1 MNSNIA
7 RRGAMTASSVCVL
20 AMLAV
25 PIDAGP
31 QAAASAAGPQDTLL
45 DEGQR
50 LFFSARYDAAAELM
64 SAPCQE
70 DQAAACE
77 VRASALLFRMRRELG
92 EAAGKKKAL
101 EGCATCA
108 ELLSGFQRATE
119 RGRRVVKAELVTRPE
134 DEEVLFLVS
143 KLALNHVWLELGV
156 LGHKTGWNEYWEA
169 RKTLDRLLQQNP
181 GHVRGRVA
189 RAWIDYIVDTKMP
202 RGTRW
207 LLGGGNKKRGLA
219 TVREAAAADAPF
231 FARAEARFALWDM
244 QVRERLIGEAVVT
257 ARDLTRDF
265 PDNAELQRFVNT
277 YSDAPVAA
285 SRQRL
290 APNAPAERDR

>member
-1 MNSNIA
+1 M
-7 RRGAMTASSVCVL
+7 
-20 AMLAV
+20 
-25 PIDAGP
+25 
-31 QAAASAAGPQDTLL
+31 
-45 DEGQR
+45 
-50 LFFSARYDAAAELM
+50 
-64 SAPCQE
+64 
-70 DQAAACE
+70 
-77 VRASALLFRMRRELG
+77 
-92 EAAGKKKAL
+92 
-101 EGCATCA
+101 
-108 ELLSGFQRATE
+108 
-119 RGRRVVKAELVTRPE
+119 
-134 DEEVLFLVS
+134 
-143 KLALNHVWLELGV
+143 
-156 LGHKTGWNEYWEA
+156 
-169 RKTLDRLLQQNP
+169 QQNP

-207 LLGGGNKKRGLA
+207 LLGGGSKKRGLA

-290 APNAPAERDR
+290 APNAAADRDR